1 MPYFDFMVRDALIDI
16 RWGETLAD
24 GDVSTDGDVTTV
36 RLSNGKTIRCATFRR
51 L

>member
-16 RWGETLAD
+16 RWGEKVSSVTQED
-24 GDVSTDGDVTTV
+24 DVMVLRTES
-36 RLSNGKTIRCATFRR
+36 GKTIRCATFRS